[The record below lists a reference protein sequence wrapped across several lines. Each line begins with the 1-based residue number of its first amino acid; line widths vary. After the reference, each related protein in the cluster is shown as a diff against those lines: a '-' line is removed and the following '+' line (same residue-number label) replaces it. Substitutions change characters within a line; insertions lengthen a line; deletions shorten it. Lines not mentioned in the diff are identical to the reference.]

1 MRISIKSL
9 LWYIKNGVA
18 ALGAEG
24 MKKTWHDAKLRGR
37 GYSRAGE
44 IVDYAEKSVGLTDG
58 TDAGREW
65 IIQAERFF
73 LNYRIYSIIYVSRYI
88 RVLQMMESR
97 NTICLDKFYPETDL
111 MITDVKQQKDKI
123 LIRMKSISSG
133 FSETWRGVL
142 WQL

>member
-1 MRISIKSL
+1 
-9 LWYIKNGVA
+9 
-18 ALGAEG
+18 

-58 TDAGREW
+58 TDAGRER

-133 FSETWRGVL
+133 FSET
-142 WQL
+142 